1 MIWLIGL
8 ALVFRIA
15 GAAARGGDAPLGRL
29 LGWSLSAC
37 AAWLAAAAVGAFS
50 PIGLALLAGVM
61 FSFID
66 HFERR
71 LLVQATGDTFVVVAC
86 GLTSMPRLTVATMVA
101 TAAAVIVAGVMIDR
115 ALAPLAGRATPLTG
129 GLRVVA
135 VMLPLLLWIGH
146 GQAFPEA
153 RAEFMREKYP
163 QLVPAFG
170 SFFAVA
176 RGDVGEA
183 VELDTGAI
191 GWLTLPPG
199 PPPYRPA
206 LFFHGSHEEGAYQRG
221 GLFVRRTLVSLG
233 FAVLAID
240 ERGFGASPRPQ
251 SLDET
256 DSWDP
261 LPSSLA
267 AARYLES
274 LPGVEG
280 SVLAV
285 GHSMGATRVLRFLG
299 GWPGASAGIIMGAT
313 IMPPASENERF
324 YTAFLDDYD
333 LEESGLDPAFVLDV
347 RTRYFNNDKS
357 AAALPGGHAPI
368 LFMRFAFDYSNI
380 IEGRDELYA
389 MIPRRKVSWE
399 LRADHQ
405 FGSSRVRGVLT
416 ADWRTMRSMQRA
428 LGRFVDGF
436 NPTTGAPMRTAPRR

>member
-8 ALVFRIA
+8 ALVFRFA

-29 LGWSLSAC
+29 LGWALSAC
-37 AAWLAAAAVGAFS
+37 AVWLAAAAVGAFS
-50 PIGLALLAGVM
+50 PIGLALLVGVI

-71 LLVQATGDTFVVVAC
+71 VLVQATGDTFIVVAC
-86 GLTSMPRLTVATMVA
+86 GLASIPTLTVATIAA
-101 TAAAVIVAGVMIDR
+101 TAAVVIVAGVVIDR
-115 ALAPLAGRATPLTG
+115 TLASLLGRTTPLTR
-129 GLRVVA
+129 GLRAAA
-135 VMLPLLLWIGH
+135 VMLPLLVWIGH

-163 QLVPAFG
+163 QLAPAFG
-170 SFFAVA
+170 PFFAIA
-176 RGDVGEA
+176 RGAVGEP

-206 LFFHGSHEEGAYQRG
+206 LFFHGSHEEGSYQRG
-221 GLFVRRTLVSLG
+221 GLFIRRTLVSLG
-233 FAVLAID
+233 FAVLALD

-251 SLDET
+251 SLSET

-267 AARYLES
+267 ATRYLNS

-280 SVLAV
+280 NVLAV
-285 GHSMGATRVLRFLG
+285 GHSMGATRVLRFLA
-299 GWPGASAGIIMGAT
+299 GWPGAVAGIIMGAT
-313 IMPPASENERF
+313 IMPPAFENERF
-324 YTAFLDDYD
+324 YGLFLDDYD
-333 LEESGLDPAFVLDV
+333 LEDSGLDPAFVLDV
-347 RTRYFNNDKS
+347 RTRYFNNDE
-357 AAALPGGHAPI
+357 AASVLPGGHAPI
-368 LFMRFAFDYSNI
+368 LFMRFTSDYSNI
-380 IEGRDELYA
+380 IEGREELYA

-399 LRADHQ
+399 LRSDHQ
-405 FGSSRVRGVLT
+405 FGSSRVRGALT
-416 ADWRTMRSMQRA
+416 GDWRTMRSMQRA

-436 NPTTGAPMRTAPRR
+436 NPTTGAPMWIAPRR